1 MLALLRVHPSPFVVL
16 DEVDAPLDQSN
27 VGRFSEL
34 LREFTDQTQ
43 FIVITHNNGTMQAA
57 DVLYGVTMQ
66 QQGVSTLMS
75 VRLVDDLA
83 SPNGHNGHANGAIKN
98 GSHNGKV
105 VVGAA

>member
-1 MLALLRVHPSPFVVL
+1 MIKATWAAFR
-16 DEVDAPLDQSN
+16 
-27 VGRFSEL
+27 EL

-105 VVGAA
+105 GGWGGLICSPP